1 MTAGTAPATTTTD
14 RSDFRHVL
22 TSGTKVGV
30 GIGATVI
37 AYLVAVRFLPAG
49 PALALVEA
57 VLVLAAGVA
66 ASLLPAQW
74 SVARSVEGI
83 AGAAAIGLWG
93 TIVFMAI
100 DVVVLRPL
108 NHFVGTYA
116 WTWDAIG
123 GGSTWWYLPIWWM
136 LGTFVAWM
144 GALMTAARATRG
156 GGGPTSLAPL
166 APPVVAGTLGVTVVV
181 QLAHVGVYL
190 PVTAGAAYVLTLTV
204 LAVVAI
210 ARQT

>member
-1 MTAGTAPATTTTD
+1 MTAGTARATPATTD

-30 GIGATVI
+30 AIGATVI
-37 AYLVAVRFLPAG
+37 VYLLASRFVPTG
-49 PALALVEA
+49 PAQALVQA
-57 VLVLAAGVA
+57 LLVLGGAVA

-74 SVARSVEGI
+74 SVARGTEGV

-93 TIVFMAI
+93 TIVFMGI
-100 DVVVLRPL
+100 DIVLLRPL
-108 NHFVGTYA
+108 NHYVGTYP
-116 WTWDAIG
+116 WTWDAVG

-144 GALMTAARATRG
+144 GGLLTAGRAARGRS
-156 GGGPTSLAPL
+156 TSLGAL
-166 APPVVAGTLGVTVVV
+166 ATPVLGATLGVTVAV
-181 QLAHVGVYL
+181 QLAQLGIYL
-190 PVTAGAAYVLTLTV
+190 PVTVGAAYAFTLTV

-210 ARQT
+210 ARKT